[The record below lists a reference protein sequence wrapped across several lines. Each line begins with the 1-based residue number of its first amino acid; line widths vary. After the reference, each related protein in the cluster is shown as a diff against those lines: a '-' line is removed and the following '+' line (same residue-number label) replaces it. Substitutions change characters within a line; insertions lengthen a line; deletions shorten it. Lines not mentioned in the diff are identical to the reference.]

1 MMTKW
6 QSWSRGKALLVFSLS
21 LLISSCPLLA
31 RERPVDLEQS
41 TITVHVG
48 KSGLFSAAGHEHTVS
63 APIAAGAV
71 NDSEGG
77 RIWFRVD
84 TAKMTVLPEKDQ
96 EAVQTTMQ
104 RSVLESAKFPEISF
118 ESTSIRKIGDRR
130 WSVIGNLTLHG
141 ETRSITVDVHSNGG
155 AYLGASK
162 IRQTQFGI
170 HPVSAAGGTVKVKDE
185 LKIDF
190 RMIVD
195 K

>member
-6 QSWSRGKALLVFSLS
+6 QSRSRGKGLLVFSLS

-31 RERPVDLEQS
+31 RERPIDLEQS

-63 APIAAGAV
+63 APIAAGAI

-77 RIWFRVD
+77 HVWFRVD
-84 TAKMTVLPEKDQ
+84 TARMTVLPEKDQ
-96 EAVQTTMQ
+96 EAVQSTMQ

-130 WSVIGNLTLHG
+130 WTVIGNLTLHG
-141 ETRSITVDVHSNGG
+141 ETRSITVDLHSNGG
-155 AYLGASK
+155 AYLGESK

-170 HPVSAAGGTVKVKDE
+170 HPVSGAGGTVKVKDE

-190 RMIVD
+190 RMVVG

>member
-1 MMTKW
+1 MMTNW
-6 QSWSRGKALLVFSLS
+6 QSWSRGKELLVFSLS

-31 RERPVDLEQS
+31 RERPIDLEQS

-63 APIAAGAV
+63 APIAAGAI

-77 RIWFRVD
+77 HVWFRVD
-84 TAKMTVLPEKDQ
+84 TARMTVLPEKDQ
-96 EAVQTTMQ
+96 EAVQSTMQ

-130 WSVIGNLTLHG
+130 WTVIGNLTLHG

-155 AYLGASK
+155 AYLGESK

-170 HPVSAAGGTVKVKDE
+170 HPVSGAGGTVKVKDE

-190 RMIVD
+190 RMVVG